1 MITETLVS
9 IILVSVMIIMLAT
22 LIPFGIGL
30 IRTSKGN
37 ITAVFLVFYYTI
49 LLFVLLFWLIYDIML
64 PDARMPF
71 AANEIGEF
79 TMFFMQAAIINSLF
93 ESRPESKLLL
103 VGSIFFTAVNVV
115 LWWSWSGEWIQDII
129 TGVAFAWVMYSI
141 ARALWGTRTLSKRAW
156 VTISVMALMCVLCQA
171 LTFFVGETAG
181 AVLETVG
188 YGFVSAGIVFFAL
201 QIYRTA
207 VKEKSS
213 RSFLIL
219 VVALTIW
226 IIMGEYMSAGI
237 WYNSFMGLRF
247 VVTPLLFVAARR
259 VVREA

>member
-30 IRTSKGN
+30 IRTSNGN
-37 ITAVFLVFYYTI
+37 ITAVFLVFYYTLI
-49 LLFVLLFWLIYDIML
+49 LFILLFWLIYDIMQ

-79 TMFFMQAAIINSLF
+79 TMFFIQAAIINSLF
-93 ESRPESKLLL
+93 ESRPESKLMLA
-103 VGSIFFTAVNVV
+103 GSIFFTAVNVV

-141 ARALWGTRTLSKRAW
+141 ARALWGTRTLSKRGW
-156 VTISVMALMCVLCQA
+156 VTISVIALMCVLCQA

-181 AVLETVG
+181 TVLETVG
-188 YGFVSAGIVFFAL
+188 YVFVSVGILFFVF

-207 VKEKSS
+207 VKEKES
-213 RSFLIL
+213 RGFLIL
-219 VVALTIW
+219 VAGLMLW
-226 IIMGEYMSAGI
+226 IIMGEYMSAGV

-247 VVTPLLFVAARR
+247 AATLLWFVAVRR
-259 VVREA
+259 VVKEA